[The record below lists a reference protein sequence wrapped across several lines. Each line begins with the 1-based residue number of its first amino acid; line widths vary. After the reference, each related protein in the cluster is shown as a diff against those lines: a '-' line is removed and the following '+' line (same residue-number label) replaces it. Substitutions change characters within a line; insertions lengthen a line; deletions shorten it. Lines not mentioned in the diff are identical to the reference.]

1 MTRRRT
7 VLAILLALLAT
18 AAVARVISYS
28 PYTDRTALPA
38 QQHRMNHYFAL
49 VESAP
54 PGGPGPL
61 SPIYYGYPADQLV
74 VYDSTGQEEPRVVL
88 PQDGT
93 YASFTNVAVRE
104 NNGVPVILAQTNAD
118 LGNNAQHQ
126 YLWVL
131 SNDGGKSWKSVQ
143 LPVGAI
149 VTNLTTWQVD
159 TGGPWVKARYSP
171 IRIGTASFPFV
182 LSINGFVNLPPTGAP
197 PPPWGSPTA
206 NVLYAIGADASVKQL
221 VSSTTTYFSL
231 VGSDKDDTRFLVRGP
246 QDTLSI
252 LDLSGNLTKFSTIGF
267 ANANSVEGW
276 IASNGDVYLEERT
289 AYEINAPGQVTFGRW
304 SNGTRIFAMFQPASF
319 DSLGIF
325 GIPTFDYS
333 GAWILQR
340 GSGKPTTLT
349 FHDASGAK
357 QQWSDI
363 TAPEVEALHAGASGN
378 TLLIQEH
385 RPRPQI
391 DQRLFKDP
399 ALAFWHTG
407 DAAPRVY
414 DELFMNEQTTKGFV
428 HLDVDRAATGEPFVF
443 DSGAMAGGVV
453 VSPPVSGAPPTAGGG
468 DIIQEWG
475 VVRASFAQHLVLPGI
490 GRTPG
495 AYGSFWQSDVVI
507 HNPSDVAQKVLIRYV
522 ANGGDHSTDVCL
534 TGPSPAICVPRQTT
548 LTLQPQE
555 IRVIPDALKS
565 LFQLD
570 SGNGVFFIDP
580 ESGVNATSRTFTR
593 TAAGT
598 YGYGMNA
605 IDMFGGTASPR
616 FPVTFSGAFPGPNFR
631 TNLVLTDV
639 SGRGT
644 TVAAS
649 ALGFLGT
656 MGTDGVSFSAPMAG
670 QQQINGIASTM
681 GLASNDYGALV
692 IKPTSG
698 EAIASVFTI
707 DNRTNDPTYFPPDLP
722 APVVRTIPVIGHIA
736 GANNAMYRSDLYLY
750 NPSELPRQLTL
761 QMKMWDSSETLTVTL
776 TLLGKEA
783 RVIPDAMTKL
793 FNRTGLARLRYQS
806 SGDSSGVR
814 VTSRTYSIDENGGTY
829 GFLMPPLNNFQS
841 AASGDSLEILGI
853 VGGSGFRTNIGLVDL
868 TSFATATPAATRIE
882 IIDDK
887 GKKLDSFMVNVP
899 SAGGMQIGDVFHER
913 GLGDGPAAALI
924 RITPT
929 SGLIG
934 AYVTVNDNGTN
945 DPTYVAANL
954 AARQ

>member
-1 MTRRRT
+1 MTRLRT

-61 SPIYYGYPADQLV
+61 SPIYYGYPAGQLV

-93 YASFTNVAVRE
+93 YASFTSVAVRE

-143 LPVGAI
+143 LPAGAI
-149 VTNLTTWQVD
+149 VTNLTTWQAD

-197 PPPWGSPTA
+197 PPPWGNTA

-221 VSSTTTYFSL
+221 MSSTTTYFSL
-231 VGSDKDDTRFLVRGP
+231 VGSDKDGTRFLVRGP
-246 QDTLSI
+246 QDTLSV

-349 FHDASGAK
+349 FHDTSGAK

-378 TLLIQEH
+378 TLLIQQH

-399 ALAFWHTG
+399 ALAYWKAG
-407 DAAPRVY
+407 DPAPKLY
-414 DELFMNEQTTKGFV
+414 DELFMNEQPTKAFV
-428 HLDVDRAATGEPFVF
+428 HLDVDRAAQTGEPFVF
-443 DSGAMAGGVV
+443 DSGAMPSGGGVII
-453 VSPPVSGAPPTAGGG
+453 SPGVPPTAGGG
-468 DIIQEWG
+468 SDVIQEWG
-475 VVRASFAQHLVLPGI
+475 VVRASFKQQLVLPGV
-490 GRTPG
+490 GRTAG
-495 AYGSFWQSDVVI
+495 AYGSFWQSDVI
-507 HNPSDVAQKVLIRYV
+507 IYNPSDAAQKVLVLFI
-522 ANGGDHSTDVCL
+522 ANGEDTSK
-534 TGPSPAICVPRQTT
+534 ICVGSPTICSPRGTT

-570 SGNGVFFIDP
+570 SGNGVFFIYP
-580 ESGVNATSRTFTR
+580 ESGVNVTSRTFTR
-593 TAAGT
+593 GANGT
-598 YGYGMNA
+598 YGFGMNA
-605 IDMFGGTASPR
+605 IDFYGGAASPR

-631 TNLVLTDV
+631 TNLILTDV

-656 MGTDGVSFSAPMAG
+656 MGLEGVMFTAPAGG
-670 QQQINGIASTM
+670 QQQINGISFPM
-681 GLASNDYGALV
+681 GLSSFDFGALS
-692 IKPTSG
+692 IQPTSG
-698 EAIASVFTI
+698 AAIASIFII
-707 DNRTNDPTYFPPDLP
+707 DNRTNDSTYFPPDLP
-722 APVVRTIPVIGHIA
+722 SPIVRTIPAIGHLD
-736 GANNAMYRSDLYLY
+736 GANNSKYRSDLYLY
-750 NPSELPRQLTL
+750 NPSDQARTVTL
-761 QMKMWDSSETLTVTL
+761 QMKMWDSNDTSTISFM
-776 TLLGKEA
+776 LLGKEA
-783 RVIPDAMTKL
+783 RVIPDVLVKL
-793 FNRTGLARLRYQS
+793 FNRTGIARLRYQS
-806 SGDSSGVR
+806 NGDANGVR
-814 VTSRTYSIDENGGTY
+814 VTSRTYSIDANGGTY

-841 AASGDSLEILGI
+841 ASSGDSLEILGV

-868 TSFATATPAATRIE
+868 SSFATSTPASTRIE

-887 GKKLDSFMVNVP
+887 GKTIDSFSVNVP
-899 SAGGMQIGDVFHER
+899 SAGGMQINDIFHAR
-913 GLGDGPAAALI
+913 ALGDGPAAALI

-934 AYVTVNDNGTN
+934 AYATVNDNGTN